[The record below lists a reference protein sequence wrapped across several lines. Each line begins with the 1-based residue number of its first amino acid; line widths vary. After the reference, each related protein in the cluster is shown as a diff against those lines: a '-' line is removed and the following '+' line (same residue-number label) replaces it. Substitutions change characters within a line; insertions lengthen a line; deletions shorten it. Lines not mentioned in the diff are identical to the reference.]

1 METRI
6 HETPCP
12 PEVLALIPWYPDG
25 PLSSAERGA
34 IEAHAATCA
43 ACRDEIHAMLGE
55 AEAPAAA
62 EAPPAARVLAR
73 ILDRIEREEAG
84 EQPAQAGPRAR
95 PLPVLRPVARTPRRL
110 SLAAG
115 LALAA
120 GLGALAAFTVSP
132 LLGRSPYQTAT
143 SPESL
148 QVAGPMIEMIPR
160 EEVSVA
166 ELRAALKKIDGEVI
180 GGPVGLLGRYRVR
193 LPAGADPTAAAAALK
208 SEDGGIATYAEALQ
222 L

>member
-1 METRI
+1 MVATRI
-6 HETPCP
+6 HETTCP

-25 PLSSAERGA
+25 ALSSAERGA
-34 IEAHAATCA
+34 IEAHAATCP
-43 ACRDEIHAMLGE
+43 ACRDEIHALLGE
-55 AEAPAAA
+55 IEAPASV
-62 EAPPAARVLAR
+62 EAPPAAKVLAR
-73 ILDRIEREEAG
+73 VLDRIEREASG
-84 EQPAQAGPRAR
+84 ERPRRGLA
-95 PLPVLRPVARTPRRL
+95 PPRPVTAARRASGRL
-110 SLAAG
+110 SRAAG

-120 GLGALAAFTVSP
+120 GLGALAAVTVP
-132 LLGRSPYQTAT
+132 PMLGRTPYQTAA

-148 QVAGPMIEMIPR
+148 QTEGPLIEMIPR

-166 ELRAALKKIDGEVI
+166 ELRAALKRIEGEVI